1 MTMPY
6 YSALCKIEMCK
17 MECNAISLVNNSQQ
31 NTTSCKAKMQMQYS
45 TARSQQQQESSRR
58 RTAAAAAY
66 IYGSLKK
73 RHPENY
79 LIKRTL

>member
-17 MECNAISLVNNSQQ
+17 MECNVISLVNNSQQ
-31 NTTSCKAKMQMQYS
+31 NTTSCSKAKMQMQYS
-45 TARSQQQQESSRR
+45 TARSQQQESSRAGAMQQR
-58 RTAAAAAY
+58 RR
-66 IYGSLKK
+66 ISLKK

-79 LIKRTL
+79 LINRTL